1 MRNGLA
7 ASVKGESKFSS
18 STPNPLPK
26 SPPVKLLRPL
36 LFAKSKSLP
45 QVRFEDQQLSSFA
58 GLIVLTPLFKRLH
71 LDRRFEDCFASL
83 AKHTH
88 AYSFG
93 LFFKVL
99 VIHII
104 LGYRKLREV
113 DAWREDP
120 IVRRVLGADAVPSAP
135 TLSRMLKEMDGE
147 SVESVHELNRQ
158 MLLERLGTLGLR
170 TVTLDFDGSVLS
182 TNRHA
187 EGTSVGFNKK
197 KKGQRSY
204 YPLCCT
210 IAQTGQVFDLHHR
223 SGNVHDSRG
232 AWEFIHRCVR
242 AVRQALPGARIEARL
257 DSAFFSEQLLRWL
270 EQWRVEYT
278 ISVPFER
285 LTALKDKIASRS
297 RWSRLRGH
305 EGRIDFFEQRWKP
318 KSWRLKSRF
327 LFVRTLNPVSRKG
340 PLQLDLFEPRDWN
353 HDYQVVVTNKRG
365 KAATVVAFHHGRGS
379 QEKVF
384 GELKSQGAM
393 EYIPA
398 RRWNANKIYLL
409 ANVMAHN
416 LGREMQMELLPEPTP
431 ATRKRAALWRFE
443 GWESLR
449 RNMIQRAGRLIRPQG
464 RLTLSLNLSNHV
476 RSYFQKFLPDEISP

>member
-1 MRNGLA
+1 MA
-7 ASVKGESKFSS
+7 ASVKGESKFLR

-26 SPPVKLLRPL
+26 SPPVKLLRSL
-36 LFAKSKSLP
+36 FFAKSKSLP
-45 QVRFEDQQLSSFA
+45 QVRFEEQQLSSFS
-58 GLIVLTPLFKRLH
+58 GIIVLAPLFKRLD
-71 LDRRFEDCFASL
+71 LDRRVEDCFTSL
-83 AKHTH
+83 AEHTH
-88 AYSFG
+88 TYSFG

-99 VIHII
+99 VVHVI

-120 IVRRVLGADAVPSAP
+120 VVRRVLGGGPVPSAP
-135 TLSRMLKEMDGE
+135 TLSRMLKEMNAE
-147 SVESVHELNRQ
+147 SVESVQELNRQ
-158 MLLERLGTLGLR
+158 LLLGRLSSLGLK

-187 EGTSVGFNKK
+187 EGTAIGFNKK

-210 IAQTGQVFDLHHR
+210 IAQTGQVLDLHHR

-242 AVRQALPGARIEARL
+242 AVRETLPGARIEARL

-285 LTALKDKIASRS
+285 LTALKEKIATRS
-297 RWSRLRGH
+297 RWARLRGH
-305 EGRIDFFEQRWKP
+305 EDRVDFFDQRWKP
-318 KSWRLKSRF
+318 KCWRRKSRF
-327 LFVRTLNPVSRKG
+327 LFVRTKKPLARRE

-353 HDYQVVVTNKRG
+353 HDYQVIVTNKRG
-365 KAATVVAFHHGRGS
+365 SAAGAVGFHHGRGS

-384 GELKSQGAM
+384 GELKSQAAM

-398 RRWNANKIYLL
+398 RRWNANKLYLL

-416 LGREMQMELLPEPTP
+416 LGRELQMEILPKPKR

-464 RLTLSLNLSNHV
+464 RLTLSLNLSEHV
-476 RSYFQKFLPDEISP
+476 RSYFQKFLPEEIFP